1 MNDSEGD
8 AVRAMKE
15 EHPEW
20 FGQIREGLVIRPG
33 DHLILSFPAGASAKE
48 AAELRDEVQRRLPK
62 DVRVTVVFGAEQIA
76 VIREQD
82 IRDAIQRYE
91 DAAGMRP

>member
-1 MNDSEGD
+1 MNDSEGE
-8 AVRAMKE
+8 AVRAMKQ

-20 FGQIREGLVIRPG
+20 FEQIREGLVVHTG
-33 DHLILSFPAGASAKE
+33 DHLILSF
-48 AAELRDEVQRRLPK
+48 AAMDAEQAEELREQAEQRLPK
-62 DVRVTVVFGAEQIA
+62 NVKVTFVFGAEQIA
-76 VIREQD
+76 VIREQE